1 MRYAVVITALAL
13 SIAAGCNL
21 NSDDRLAVEGKVS
34 SLEDKAGSQY
44 AELALEDGRKFL
56 IEGNIP
62 GRFGGEGA
70 LMRFYME
77 RSCEGSLPPP
87 SRCVEVDST
96 EVLEIPPKGS

>member
-1 MRYAVVITALAL
+1 M
-13 SIAAGCNL
+13 AAGCNP
-21 NSDDRLAVEGKVS
+21 NRDDRLAVEGKVA
-34 SLEDKAGSQY
+34 SLEDKAGSEY
-44 AELALEDGRKFL
+44 TKLALEDGRKFL

-70 LMRFYME
+70 LMRFHME

-96 EVLEIPPKGS
+96 EILETLPEGN